1 MYFKNLKTGV
11 TWEVTNKDRIKELLF
26 SKDYEQV
33 IKEEKPIK
41 KVAKKKE
48 E

>member
-1 MYFKNLKTGV
+1 MYFKNLITGV
-11 TWEVTNKDRIKELLF
+11 TWEVTNQDRIKELLA

-33 IKEEKPIK
+33 IKDKAPTK
-41 KVAKKKE
+41 KTVKKKE